1 MMARTDERRP
11 MPDSSDRYQRSSDTG
26 EATERAALWPR
37 RTGERLG
44 LWPYVVT
51 LAAVAA
57 ALGVAR
63 LLQPVAG
70 LENVDLVFLT
80 PIIAVAVRYG
90 LWPSLLGCLGSV
102 LAYNFF
108 FIPPLY
114 TFAVADPANVVTLF
128 VFLLVAVVT
137 SHLAARA
144 RAEAMA
150 ARRRAE
156 TTEALYAFSR
166 EIAGIL
172 SPDELL
178 RAAAGQIG
186 SMLGVRVMLFL
197 PETEERLRARATWP
211 VADRADNV
219 DVEAAQLAWTMSRPG
234 GTGRDALRVAGR
246 LFLPLRTSHGVL
258 GVAGVSR
265 DLPEAALAPEER
277 RLLEALLA
285 QTAVAV
291 ERIRLGQER
300 DEARLAAEAERLRSA
315 LLTSLSHDLKTPLA
329 SITGAVTALRQYNA
343 LYDAAARDELAGTIQ
358 DEAERLGRFVAN
370 LLDMTR
376 VEAGGIALDR
386 QPVDLGDVVG
396 TALQRTAPVLAGHRV
411 AVDLAPDLPLLSLD
425 VVLFEQV
432 MVNLLDNAAKYAP
445 VGSTVAV
452 EGQWG
457 RDGVVLRVA
466 DEGPGLA
473 PGDEERVFEK
483 FYRAG
488 KGDRQRAGTGLGL
501 AICRGFVEALGGTIR
516 AANGTERPGAVFTIA
531 FPEAAVTL
539 HEEAPE

>member
-1 MMARTDERRP
+1 
-11 MPDSSDRYQRSSDTG
+11 MPDSSDQHHRVVDTYEEG
-26 EATERAALWPR
+26 AWAAPWPHCA
-37 RTGERLG
+37 GERPDP
-44 LWPYVVT
+44 WPYLVT

-63 LLQPVAG
+63 LLQPLAG

-90 LWPSLLGCLGSV
+90 LWPSLLGCLASV

-137 SHLAARA
+137 SHLAARV
-144 RAEAMA
+144 RAEALA
-150 ARRRAE
+150 AQRRADV
-156 TTEALYAFSR
+156 TEALYAFSR

-172 SPDELL
+172 DLDELL
-178 RAAAGQIG
+178 RAAAARIG
-186 SMLGVRVMLFL
+186 STLGLRVTLFL
-197 PETEERLRARATWP
+197 PEAEERLRARAIWP
-211 VADRADNV
+211 VADRVDDA
-219 DVEAAQLAWTMSRPG
+219 DVEAAQLAWAMGRPD
-234 GTGRDALRVAGR
+234 GTARGALRVAGR

-258 GVAGVSR
+258 GLAGVSR
-265 DLPEAALAPEER
+265 GLSAAALAPEER
-277 RLLEALLA
+277 RLLEAFLA
-285 QTAVAV
+285 QAVVAV
-291 ERIRLGQER
+291 ERIRWGQER

-329 SITGAVTALRQYNA
+329 SIIGAVTALRQYDA
-343 LYDAAARDELAGTIQ
+343 LYDTAARDELAGTIQ

-376 VEAGGIALDR
+376 LEAGGIALNR

-396 TALQRTAPVLAGHRV
+396 TALQRAGPVLAERRV
-411 AVDLAPDLPLLSLD
+411 VVDLAPDLPLLSLD

-432 MVNLLDNAAKYAP
+432 LVNLLDNAAKYTS
-445 VGSTVAV
+445 VGSTVTV
-452 EGQWG
+452 EGWRS

-473 PGDEERVFEK
+473 PGDEARVFEK

-488 KGDRQRAGTGLGL
+488 KGDRRRAGTGLGL
-501 AICRGFVEALGGTIR
+501 TICRGFVEALGGAIQ
-516 AANGTERPGAVFTIA
+516 AANRTDGPGAVFTIA
-531 FPEAAVTL
+531 FPGAMVTT
-539 HEEAPE
+539 HEETPE